1 MNAITPAF
9 SNEALW
15 GIIAVMG
22 AVLLLL
28 GGELFYARIQLNSRQ
43 ERYWWVLGVST
54 MYMFEYDIAADEL
67 LLSDHFA
74 ALLGAP
80 RHIYQFST
88 IMGALPKQMSQ
99 RGLGN
104 ISRILECC
112 KQDGRLEM
120 RRMDGSMGVF
130 RVRCNS
136 FKDKHG
142 QLCSMVGILVDV
154 TREAQE
160 EEALRTRAER
170 DGLTAVY
177 NSDTVRFRIGKM
189 LEKRT
194 GAVSRGFVMLDVDH
208 FKGINDTLGHQSGD
222 RVLQNLSDSL
232 RTAVRDTDIIGR
244 LGGDEFCIYLPQ
256 IPDYEFLCRFCQR
269 LNAVSKSYFNQTE
282 IGIDVTIS
290 VGGVLVRPDETF
302 ADVYRRADQALY
314 EAKAQ
319 GRNTNCVRK

>member
-22 AVLLLL
+22 VVLLLL

-43 ERYWWVLGVST
+43 ERYWWVLGVSN

-194 GAVSRGFVMLDVDH
+194 GAVSSGFVMLDVDH

>member
-43 ERYWWVLGVST
+43 ERYWWVLGVSN
-54 MYMFEYDIAADEL
+54 MYMFEYDIAADKL

-130 RVRCNS
+130 RVHCNS

-194 GAVSRGFVMLDVDH
+194 GAVSSGFVMLDVDH